1 MEVTPYYLICC
12 VYNKKTS
19 AFARKGRKFSFRGT
33 TFINDISHPTLS
45 LITGALSSE
54 CWPFGG
60 RFQQRAACNSYS
72 LGIALWA
79 PFNSLIGPFVTFRS
93 IDKH

>member
-1 MEVTPYYLICC
+1 MILC
-12 VYNKKTS
+12 VYNKKTP

-33 TFINDISHPTLS
+33 TFIDDINHPTLS
-45 LITGALSSE
+45 LITEALSSR
-54 CWPFGG
+54 CRPFGD

-79 PFNSLIGPFVTFRS
+79 PFHSLIGPVITFIHR
-93 IDKH
+93 